1 MSTRGY
7 SCDGP
12 ASHPGGVEIL
22 LATLCYRNQDKLW
35 PNGPLGSY
43 ADFAFSFSSSVTVDK
58 SFRRALKLLFL
69 SGGKFGLILR
79 VWRGGIGRGGGVGW
93 IENGKSLVR
102 LKFKELKNIC
112 AS

>member
-1 MSTRGY
+1 MLQKRGY
-7 SCDGP
+7 
-12 ASHPGGVEIL
+12 
-22 LATLCYRNQDKLW
+22 KLR

-43 ADFAFSFSSSVTVDK
+43 ADFTFSSSSSVNVDK
-58 SFRRALKLLFL
+58 SLRRAWKLLSL

-79 VWRGGIGRGGGVGW
+79 VWRGGIGGGGVGW